1 VRSSRQSG
9 RLTSVVVAVTVLVSG
24 GATWI
29 GADWVPVPPIH
40 VGSRSAL
47 PAHSTA
53 TPSPGDPGPVV
64 VAIGDSI
71 MDGHGVTPSRAWPQ
85 LIGEATDWQLTDLA
99 SDGSGFATLGDDG
112 DTFHDQAVEAVALN
126 PDIVIIAASSNDLD
140 QDPDTVAQATSATFD
155 YLRDALPQARI
166 IALNA
171 FWGAD
176 TPPAELSQL
185 DTAVEDAAAATGA
198 HYLDI
203 GQPLA
208 GHPELMQFDAVHPT
222 AKGLLVLAAA
232 IAKAIRADTAAE
244 ASG

>member
-1 VRSSRQSG
+1 MRSARRSG
-9 RLTSVVVAVTVLVSG
+9 RMTSLVVAAVVLVSG
-24 GATWI
+24 AMTWV
-29 GADWVPVPPIH
+29 GADWMPVPPIH

-53 TPSPGDPGPVV
+53 TPSPGEPGPVV

-85 LIGEATDWQLTDLA
+85 LIGQATDWQLTDLA
-99 SDGSGFATLGDDG
+99 SDGSGFATVGDDG
-112 DTFHDQAVEAVALN
+112 DTFYDQAAEAVALN
-126 PDIVIIAASSNDLD
+126 PDIVILAASSNDLD
-140 QDPDTVAQATSATFD
+140 EDPDTVAQATSATFD
-155 YLRDALPQARI
+155 YLHEALPHTRI

-176 TPPAELSQL
+176 TPPNSLGEL
-185 DTAVEDAAAATGA
+185 DTAVENAAEATGA

-208 GHPELMQFDAVHPT
+208 GHPELMQFDEVHPT

-232 IAKAIRADTAAE
+232 IAKAIRADTAADG
-244 ASG
+244 ST

>member
-1 VRSSRQSG
+1 MRSSRQSG
-9 RLTSVVVAVTVLVSG
+9 RMTSVAVGAAVLISG

-29 GADWVPVPPIH
+29 GADWVPESPIH

-53 TPSPGDPGPVV
+53 TPSPGAPGPVV

-71 MDGHGVTPSRAWPQ
+71 MDGHGLTPSRAWPQ
-85 LIGEATDWQLTDLA
+85 LIGQATDWQLTDLA
-99 SDGSGFATLGDDG
+99 SDGSGFATPGDDG
-112 DTFHDQAVEAVALN
+112 DTFQDQAVEAVSLH
-126 PDIVIIAASSNDLD
+126 PDIVIIAASSNDLG
-140 QDPDTVAQATSATFD
+140 QDPGTVEQSTDATFD
-155 YLRDALPQARI
+155 YLREALPRTRI

-176 TPPAELSQL
+176 TPPTELTQL
-185 DTAVEDAAAATGA
+185 DSAVEEAAASIGA

-208 GHPELMQFDAVHPT
+208 GHPELMQPDAVHPT
-222 AKGLLVLAAA
+222 AKGLMVLAAA
-232 IAKAIRADTAAE
+232 IAKAIRADTTAE

>member
-1 VRSSRQSG
+1 M
-9 RLTSVVVAVTVLVSG
+9 TSIAVAAAVLISG
-24 GATWI
+24 GVTWI

-53 TPSPGDPGPVV
+53 TPAPGEPGPVV

-71 MDGHGVTPSRAWPQ
+71 MDGHGLTPSKAWPQ
-85 LIGEATDWQLTDLA
+85 LIGQATDWQLTDLA
-99 SDGSGFATLGDDG
+99 SDGSGFATPGDDG
-112 DTFHDQAVEAVALN
+112 DTFQDQAAEAVALN

-140 QDPDTVAQATSATFD
+140 ADPDEVAQATSATFA
-155 YLRDALPQARI
+155 YLHDALPKARI

-176 TPPAELSQL
+176 PPPAELGLL
-185 DTAVEDAAAATGA
+185 DTAVEDAAEATGA

-208 GHPELMQFDAVHPT
+208 GHPELMQFDGVHPT

-232 IAKAIRADTAAE
+232 IAKAIRVDTAA
-244 ASG
+244 